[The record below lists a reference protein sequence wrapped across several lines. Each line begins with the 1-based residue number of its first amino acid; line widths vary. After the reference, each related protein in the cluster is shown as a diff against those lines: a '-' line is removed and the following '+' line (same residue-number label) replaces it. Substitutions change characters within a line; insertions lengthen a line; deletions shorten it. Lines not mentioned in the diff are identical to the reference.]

1 MLKGQGA
8 RFYLWVVKPATLL
21 FISFSSNIPKVARF
35 RGSFHRSFS
44 TKGILF
50 LQRRVQ
56 TFRYGGE
63 GGGRRPGHPDPEISG
78 GSGLKFFFRL
88 FGPRFG
94 LKIRVEPGPRTPPL
108 DSPQFKASRTFFF
121 EV

>member
-21 FISFSSNIPKVARF
+21 FISFSSNIAKVARF

-44 TKGILF
+44 KKGILF
-50 LQRRVQ
+50 LQWRVQ
-56 TFRYGGE
+56 TFRYGRGGGGG

-78 GSGLKFFFRL
+78 GSGLKFFFRP

-94 LKIRVEPGPRTPPL
+94 LKIRGEP
-108 DSPQFKASRTFFF
+108 SPGSATI
-121 EV
+121 